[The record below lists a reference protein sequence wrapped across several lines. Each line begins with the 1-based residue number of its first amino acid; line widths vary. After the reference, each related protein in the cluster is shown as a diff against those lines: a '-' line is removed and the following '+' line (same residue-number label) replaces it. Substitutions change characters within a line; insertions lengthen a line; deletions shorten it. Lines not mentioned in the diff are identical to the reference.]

1 MYCIIQKLE
10 VIQVFKIKA
19 TIKKAKINLFEFY
32 RKGKTFSVVRIL
44 LISNLKAPVDSDGL
58 EDIVGM
64 FQQNDIELVIM

>member
-19 TIKKAKINLFEFY
+19 TIIKAKINLFEFY